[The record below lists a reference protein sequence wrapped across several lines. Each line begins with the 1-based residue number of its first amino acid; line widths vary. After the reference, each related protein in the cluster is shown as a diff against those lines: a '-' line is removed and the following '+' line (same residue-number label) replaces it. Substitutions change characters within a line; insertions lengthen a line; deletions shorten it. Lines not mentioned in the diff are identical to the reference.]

1 MSITCVFQTNLFTV
15 HDALY
20 YKHKAIK
27 NKLKNVFYLLE
38 WFLYRRVRFVH
49 FISDFTKK
57 MSLFPNTE
65 NCKIIYNTSH
75 LKAKSNDEGELIVE
89 FNAAKTNFL

>member
-1 MSITCVFQTNLFTV
+1 
-15 HDALY
+15 
-20 YKHKAIK
+20 
-27 NKLKNVFYLLE
+27 
-38 WFLYRRVRFVH
+38 
-49 FISDFTKK
+49 

>member
-38 WFLYRRVRFVH
+38 
-49 FISDFTKK
+49 
-57 MSLFPNTE
+57 
-65 NCKIIYNTSH
+65 
-75 LKAKSNDEGELIVE
+75 
-89 FNAAKTNFL
+89 

>member
-1 MSITCVFQTNLFTV
+1 MSITCVFQTNLFKV

-38 WFLYRRVRFVH
+38 
-49 FISDFTKK
+49 
-57 MSLFPNTE
+57 
-65 NCKIIYNTSH
+65 
-75 LKAKSNDEGELIVE
+75 
-89 FNAAKTNFL
+89 